1 MAKKDANKFLKNLY
15 KYVGTQVRKDV
26 AKSYSETTF
35 DVTGVANG
43 IKQGYDSIADRLV
56 KDNAYIEI
64 TDEEYKQIGQAG
76 VNAVREYAARERTA
90 PIEIT
95 QGEEGGPVVSYLTR
109 RDVTKPHTLCKNAA
123 VKKLNEI
130 LQGKGGRALKRKQKD
145 EHASQSEI
153 GMVKAK
159 VHKLHMDKTTVGSAR
174 LAAAMDF
181 LSRTRDFAGF
191 ANSEAAKD
199 IIGLYAQVEFLWDVG
214 GTKKTGSAV
223 SLKEGQVVSMRV
235 DSQANNPAG
244 GEPFDWKNLSPKFEK
259 AIMEYMLDAG
269 LTDIENSP
277 SIRQNAK
284 KMTAHAVVQALTTGK
299 KVTSNKKTKA
309 SYREAQKTVDTN
321 KRTSQ
326 SPSVSKKRA
335 KTRRRKAK
343 MSPKGIAAQPL
354 HLIGMLNREL
364 PSTVRKNMT
373 HPNLENRTGRF
384 ASSVKIVDINQTP
397 QGYPSIGY
405 TYQKSPYGVFETG
418 TGAPPWAD
426 GDRDPRELI
435 DKSIR
440 EIAMKFALG
449 RFYTRRL

>member
-1 MAKKDANKFLKNLY
+1 MAKKDAQKFLKELY
-15 KYVGTQVRKDV
+15 KYVGQQVRKDV
-26 AKSYSETTF
+26 AKAYSETTF
-35 DVTGVANG
+35 DVQGVLNG
-43 IKQGYDSIADRLV
+43 IKQGYDSIEDRLV
-56 KDNAYIEI
+56 KDNAYVEI
-64 TDEEYKQIGQAG
+64 TDAEYEEIGQAG
-76 VNAVREYAARERTA
+76 VDAVRNYAAKDRTA

-95 QGEEGGPVVSYLTR
+95 QGEGGGPIVSYITR
-109 RDVTKPHTLCKNAA
+109 RDVITPHTKCKKAA
-123 VKKLNEI
+123 VDKLNEI
-130 LQGKGGRALKRKQKD
+130 REKKGGRKLKAKQKD

-159 VHKLHMDKTTVGSAR
+159 QHKLHKDKTTVGSAR

-181 LSRTRDFAGF
+181 LTRTRDFGGF
-191 ANSEAAKD
+191 ANSQSATD
-199 IIGLYAQVEFLWDVG
+199 IMALYAQIELIWEVE
-214 GTKKTGSAV
+214 GTKKKGGKV
-223 SLKEGQVVSMRV
+223 SLKEGQKVSMRAG
-235 DSQANNPAG
+235 SQADNPAG
-244 GEPFDWKNLSPKFEK
+244 GEPFDWKVIGPLFEDSV
-259 AIMEYMLDAG
+259 ESYMIEVG
-269 LTDIENSP
+269 LTDVENSP

-284 KMTAHAVVQALTTGK
+284 KMTTHAVVQGLTKGR
-299 KVTSNKKTKA
+299 KVTANKKTEASYRKSQKTTETENSTAKRTPKSNKKA
-309 SYREAQKTVDTN
+309 
-321 KRTSQ
+321 
-326 SPSVSKKRA
+326 RA
-335 KTRRRKAK
+335 RRRKAK
-343 MSPKGIAAQPL
+343 MSPKGVAAQPL
-354 HLIGMLNREL
+354 HLIGMINKEL